1 MALFTGGKKLDKL
14 TQDNEKLTKEVAK
27 LKQLHDKLSREN
39 GELRLEKGN
48 LLIDIETLR
57 SQLNTFMEKYVDV
70 EELERRAEELK
81 NEIAG
86 LEEAPQTSFISAA
99 SLDDI
104 APALRAEIE
113 ELQARK
119 ATLEREITT
128 KEAYLEKLN
137 QQFDMLEKATMLTP
151 EPTSDSG
158 LDLAELNSEQESL
171 QEIILDLRRAK
182 MELEDEISTLQSVK
196 SDLSGSNYGMSAQS
210 FESLIPRTDNDE
222 LITLKL
228 SLEEKERQ
236 VRELENRVLEE
247 LADKNL
253 EINALKSQ
261 LEEKDR
267 KISSMGLDGIS
278 FGDTS
283 EPELPSYLTGEETV
297 VETQTT
303 RAADESELN
312 DLISQKDL
320 QIENLLET
328 IASLHLE
335 IETLQN
341 EIDQHQFSPAQ
352 DSNTDELSE
361 SHENEVMD
369 YSVDKTV
376 IKPELVTDL
385 EDESVNEDFN
395 HQQFHDSEEP
405 AIPEFPEGFDPAQAE
420 EFMTQFNEE
429 MEHIKNLTQ
438 DYEALQIENANLAA
452 RLNEG
457 ELHLVEV
464 NRILKEVEE
473 ENERLNS
480 EVDKLLEE
488 LDTLKSAQVSQTETV
503 NVPSSFDEK
512 EQILNDYLS
521 KREKLSAEI
530 SSLKS
535 EADRLASLTKAQS
548 DELDSVKEELEGLNE
563 KRSEAMTQLQQF
575 EEKKTMINKELVSLE
590 ESRQA
595 LSADVESL
603 SSNINNL
610 ESTSKVLEEK
620 QLKTEELVLEAL
632 KSFNQ
637 EVVSLREQQTK
648 LRADI
653 LDKEREKSQKES
665 EIERRDMEL
674 GDLKSEIKIAEK
686 DLMNIKQ
693 HINSLKDEK
702 DSLNK
707 NLFELKDTEKRLN
720 MIVQELKK
728 NREGLKEENTEL
740 ERKLSSMFNSFS
752 KRHSEL
758 EERRTSIEE
767 NIKLKQSELRETE
780 EKSENANI
788 MLNRLKTDI
797 QNLENQKNE
806 LVSSLERLKKIE
818 NEAHESNTEF

>member
-1 MALFTGGKKLDKL
+1 
-14 TQDNEKLTKEVAK
+14 
-27 LKQLHDKLSREN
+27 
-39 GELRLEKGN
+39 
-48 LLIDIETLR
+48 
-57 SQLNTFMEKYVDV
+57 
-70 EELERRAEELK
+70 
-81 NEIAG
+81 
-86 LEEAPQTSFISAA
+86 
-99 SLDDI
+99 
-104 APALRAEIE
+104 
-113 ELQARK
+113 
-119 ATLEREITT
+119 
-128 KEAYLEKLN
+128 
-137 QQFDMLEKATMLTP
+137 
-151 EPTSDSG
+151 
-158 LDLAELNSEQESL
+158 
-171 QEIILDLRRAK
+171 
-182 MELEDEISTLQSVK
+182 
-196 SDLSGSNYGMSAQS
+196 
-210 FESLIPRTDNDE
+210 
-222 LITLKL
+222 
-228 SLEEKERQ
+228 
-236 VRELENRVLEE
+236 
-247 LADKNL
+247 
-253 EINALKSQ
+253 
-261 LEEKDR
+261 
-267 KISSMGLDGIS
+267 MGLDGIS

-283 EPELPSYLTGEETV
+283 EPELPAYLTGEETV
-297 VETQTT
+297 VETQTK
-303 RAADESELN
+303 AADESELN

-335 IETLQN
+335 IESLQA
-341 EIDQHQFSPAQ
+341 EIDQLQSAPDLTDSETPESPV
-352 DSNTDELSE
+352 
-361 SHENEVMD
+361 NEMMD

-385 EDESVNEDFN
+385 DDESVNVELD
-395 HQQFHDSEEP
+395 HQQFYESEEP
-405 AIPEFPEGFDPAQAE
+405 AAPEFPEGFDPAQAE

-438 DYEALQIENANLAA
+438 DYEALQVENANLAA

-488 LDTLKSAQVSQTETV
+488 LDTLKSAQSLQVEPV
-503 NVPSSFDEK
+503 NVSASFDEK

-521 KREKLSAEI
+521 KREKLSTEI
-530 SSLKS
+530 SSLKA

-548 DELDSVKEELEGLNE
+548 DELDSVKEELETLNGQ
-563 KRSEAMTQLQQF
+563 KSEAMTHLQQF

-590 ESRQA
+590 ESRQS
-595 LSADVESL
+595 LTSEVESL
-603 SSNINNL
+603 GSNINNL

-637 EVVSLREQQTK
+637 EVVALREQQTK

-686 DLMNIKQ
+686 DLVNIKQ

-758 EERRTSIEE
+758 EERRASIEE

-788 MLNRLKTDI
+788 ALNRLKTDI

>member
-1 MALFTGGKKLDKL
+1 MALFTGGKKLEKL

-86 LEEAPQTSFISAA
+86 LEAGPQTSFAPA
-99 SLDDI
+99 VSLDDI

-113 ELQARK
+113 ELQSRK
-119 ATLEREITT
+119 ASLEREITT

-137 QQFDMLEKATMLTP
+137 QQFDMLEKATMQTP
-151 EPTSDSG
+151 AVNSDSG

-182 MELEDEISTLQSVK
+182 MELEDEITTLQSVK
-196 SDLSGSNYGMSAQS
+196 SDLSGSSYGMSAQT
-210 FESLIPRTDNDE
+210 FESIIPQTDNDE

-283 EPELPSYLTGEETV
+283 EPELPAYLTGEETV
-297 VETQTT
+297 VETQTK
-303 RAADESELN
+303 AADESELN

-335 IETLQN
+335 IESLQA
-341 EIDQHQFSPAQ
+341 EIDQLQSAPDLTDSETPESPV
-352 DSNTDELSE
+352 
-361 SHENEVMD
+361 NEMMD

-385 EDESVNEDFN
+385 DDESVNVELD
-395 HQQFHDSEEP
+395 HQQFYESEEP
-405 AIPEFPEGFDPAQAE
+405 AAPEFPEGFDPAQAE

-438 DYEALQIENANLAA
+438 DYEALQVENANLAA

-488 LDTLKSAQVSQTETV
+488 LDTLKSAQSLQVEPV
-503 NVPSSFDEK
+503 NVSASFDEK

-521 KREKLSAEI
+521 KREKLSTEI
-530 SSLKS
+530 SSLKA

-548 DELDSVKEELEGLNE
+548 DELDSVKEELEALNGQ
-563 KRSEAMTQLQQF
+563 KSEAMTQLQQF

-590 ESRQA
+590 ESRQS
-595 LSADVESL
+595 LTSEVESL
-603 SSNINNL
+603 GSNINNL

-637 EVVSLREQQTK
+637 EVVALREQQTK

-674 GDLKSEIKIAEK
+674 GDLKAEIKIAEK
-686 DLMNIKQ
+686 DLVNIKQ

-758 EERRTSIEE
+758 EERRASIEE

-788 MLNRLKTDI
+788 ALNRLKTDI

>member
-70 EELERRAEELK
+70 EELERKAEELK
-81 NEIAG
+81 NEISG
-86 LEEAPQTSFISAA
+86 LENASQTTFAPAA

-119 ATLEREITT
+119 ASLEREITT

-137 QQFDMLEKATMLTP
+137 QQFDMLEKATMQP
-151 EPTSDSG
+151 PAQTSDREF
-158 LDLAELNSEQESL
+158 DLAELNSEQESL

-182 MELEDEISTLQSVK
+182 MELEDEISTLQNVK
-196 SDLSGSNYGMSAQS
+196 SDLLGSQYGMSAQT
-210 FESLIPRTDNDE
+210 FESIIPQTDNDE

-236 VRELENRVLEE
+236 VRELESRLLDE

-278 FGDTS
+278 FENS
-283 EPELPSYLTGEETV
+283 PEPELPSYLTGVEQTV
-297 VETQTT
+297 VETPNTI
-303 RAADESELN
+303 AADESELN
-312 DLISQKDL
+312 DQISQKDL

-335 IETLQN
+335 IETLHA
-341 EIDQHQFSPAQ
+341 EIDQHTSAPNLIA
-352 DSNTDELSE
+352 NEMPE
-361 SHENEVMD
+361 SSVNEMMD
-369 YSVDKTV
+369 HSVDKTV

-385 EDESVNEDFN
+385 DEESVNVELD
-395 HQQFHDSEEP
+395 HRQFYESEEP
-405 AIPEFPEGFDPAQAE
+405 AAPEFPEGFDPAQAE

-429 MEHIKNLTQ
+429 MEQIKLLTK
-438 DYEALQIENANLAA
+438 DYEALQVENANLAA

-457 ELHLVEV
+457 ETHLVEV

-488 LDTLKSAQVSQTETV
+488 LDTLKSAQSLQVEPV
-503 NVPSSFDEK
+503 NVSASFDEK

-548 DELDSVKEELEGLNE
+548 EELNSVKNELEELNE
-563 KRSEAMTQLQQF
+563 KKSEAMTQLQQF
-575 EEKKTMINKELVSLE
+575 EEKKSMINKELVSLE
-590 ESRQA
+590 ESRQS
-595 LSADVESL
+595 LTSEVEVL
-603 SSNINNL
+603 GSNINNL

-686 DLMNIKQ
+686 DLLNIKQ
-693 HINSLKDEK
+693 HISSLKDEK

-728 NREGLKEENTEL
+728 NREGLKEENSEL

-767 NIKLKQSELRETE
+767 NIKIKLSELRETE

-788 MLNRLKTDI
+788 ALNRLKTDI

-818 NEAHESNTEF
+818 NEAHQSNTEF

>member
-48 LLIDIETLR
+48 LMIDIETLR

-70 EELERRAEELK
+70 EELERKAEELK

-86 LEEAPQTSFISAA
+86 LEATTQTTLPPGI
-99 SLDDI
+99 SLDEI
-104 APALRAEIE
+104 APALRFEIE
-113 ELQARK
+113 ELQTRK
-119 ATLEREITT
+119 NALEREITT

-137 QQFDMLEKATMLTP
+137 QQFDMLEKATMQTP
-151 EPTSDSG
+151 AVNSDSG
-158 LDLAELNSEQESL
+158 LDLAKLNSEQESL
-171 QEIILDLRRAK
+171 QEIILDLRRSK
-182 MELEDEISTLQSVK
+182 MELEDEISILQSAK
-196 SDLSGSNYGMSAQS
+196 SNLSGSNYGMSS
-210 FESLIPRTDNDE
+210 KTFESIIPQTDNEE
-222 LITLKL
+222 LVTLKL
-228 SLEEKERQ
+228 ALEEKESK
-236 VRELENRVLEE
+236 VRELEDRLLEE

-261 LEEKDR
+261 MEEKDR

-283 EPELPSYLTGEETV
+283 EPELPSYLKGEETV

-320 QIENLLET
+320 QIENLQET

-335 IETLQN
+335 IETLHAEIEHLNSSPVADTPVN
-341 EIDQHQFSPAQ
+341 EI
-352 DSNTDELSE
+352 
-361 SHENEVMD
+361 MD
-369 YSVDKTV
+369 HGIEPT
-376 IKPELVTDL
+376 IIRPELVTDL
-385 EDESVNEDFN
+385 EEESINEEFEPT
-395 HQQFHDSEEP
+395 QFSESNEP
-405 AIPEFPEGFDPAQAE
+405 VMPEFPEGIDKAE
-420 EFMTQFNEE
+420 TKAFMAEFNEE
-429 MEHIKNLTQ
+429 MEQIKILTQ
-438 DYEALQIENANLAA
+438 DYEKLKVENVNLTT
-452 RLNEG
+452 RLSES
-457 ELHLVEV
+457 ETHLVEV
-464 NRILKEVEE
+464 NKILKEVED

-480 EVDKLLEE
+480 EVDALLEE
-488 LDTLKSAQVSQTETV
+488 LEALKSVQTSQIEPV
-503 NVPSSFDEK
+503 NNNVSFDEK
-512 EQILNDYLS
+512 EKILSDYLN

-548 DELDSVKEELEGLNE
+548 DELESVKEELEGLNGR
-563 KRSEAMTQLQQF
+563 KSEAMTQLQQF
-575 EEKKTMINKELVSLE
+575 EEKKAMINKELISLE
-590 ESRQA
+590 ESRQS
-595 LSADVESL
+595 LSSDVESL
-603 SSNINNL
+603 NYNIKNL

-637 EVVSLREQQTK
+637 EVVALREQQTK
-648 LRADI
+648 LRSDI

-665 EIERRDMEL
+665 EIERRDLEL
-674 GDLKSEIKIAEK
+674 SDLKSEIKIAEK
-686 DLMNIKQ
+686 DLINIKQ

-740 ERKLSSMFNSFS
+740 ERKLNSMFNNFS

-758 EERRTSIEE
+758 EERRASIEE
-767 NIKLKQSELRETE
+767 NIKAKQSELRETE
-780 EKSENANI
+780 EKSENARI
-788 MLNRLKTDI
+788 ALNRLKTEI
-797 QNLENQKNE
+797 QNLENQKND
-806 LVSSLERLKKIE
+806 LVESLERLKKIE
-818 NEAHESNTEF
+818 NEAHESNIEF

>member
-81 NEIAG
+81 NEIVG
-86 LEEAPQTSFISAA
+86 LEAATQISVPPGI
-99 SLDDI
+99 SLDEI
-104 APALRAEIE
+104 APALRFEIE
-113 ELQARK
+113 ELQSRK
-119 ATLEREITT
+119 NVLDREITT

-137 QQFDMLEKATMLTP
+137 LQFDMLEKATMLTP
-151 EPTSDSG
+151 EPAPDSG

-182 MELEDEISTLQSVK
+182 MELEDEIATLQSAK
-196 SDLSGSNYGMSAQS
+196 SDLSGSKYGMSAQT
-210 FESLIPRTDNDE
+210 FESIIPQTDNDE

-228 SLEEKERQ
+228 ALEEKEHQ
-236 VRELENRVLEE
+236 VIELENRVLEE

-261 LEEKDR
+261 IEEKDK

-283 EPELPSYLTGEETV
+283 EPELPAYLTGEKETV

-312 DLISQKDL
+312 DLISQRDL
-320 QIENLLET
+320 QIENLQET

-335 IETLQN
+335 IETLQA
-341 EIDQHQFSPAQ
+341 EIEQQTSAPVQ
-352 DSNTDELSE
+352 E
-361 SHENEVMD
+361 SHEHEIMD
-369 YSVDKTV
+369 HAIEPT
-376 IKPELVTDL
+376 IIRPELVTDL
-385 EDESVNEDFN
+385 EDESVNEDFD
-395 HQQFHDSEEP
+395 HEPFAATEEP
-405 AIPEFPEGFDPAQAE
+405 VMPEFPEGIDPAEAE
-420 EFMTQFNEE
+420 EFMAQFNEE
-429 MEHIKNLTQ
+429 MEQVKLLTQ
-438 DYEALQIENANLAA
+438 EHENLQIENANLTA
-452 RLNEG
+452 RLSES
-457 ELHLVEV
+457 ESHLVEV
-464 NRILKEVEE
+464 NRNLKEVEE
-473 ENERLNS
+473 DNERLNS

-488 LDTLKSAQVSQTETV
+488 LDTLKSDLPLQAEPVSASV
-503 NVPSSFDEK
+503 SFDEK
-512 EQILNDYLS
+512 EKILSDYLS

-548 DELDSVKEELEGLNE
+548 EELNSVKEELEGLND
-563 KRSEAMTQLQQF
+563 KKSEAMTQLQQF
-575 EEKKTMINKELVSLE
+575 EEKKAMINKDLVSLE
-590 ESRQA
+590 ESRQS
-595 LSADVESL
+595 LTSDVESL

-648 LRADI
+648 LRSDI

-686 DLMNIKQ
+686 DLVNIKQ

-740 ERKLSSMFNSFS
+740 ERKLNSMFNSFS
-752 KRHSEL
+752 KRHAEL
-758 EERRTSIEE
+758 EERRNSIEE
-767 NIKLKQSELRETE
+767 NIKIKLSELRELE
-780 EKSENANI
+780 EKSETANI
-788 MLNRLKTDI
+788 SLSRLKTEI
-797 QNLENQKNE
+797 QNLENQKND